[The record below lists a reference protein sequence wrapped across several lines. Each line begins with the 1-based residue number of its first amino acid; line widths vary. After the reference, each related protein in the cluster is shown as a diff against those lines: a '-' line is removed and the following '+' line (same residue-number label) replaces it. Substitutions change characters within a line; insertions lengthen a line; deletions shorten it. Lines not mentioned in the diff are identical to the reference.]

1 MFNYCIINKL
11 RLFSFILIGILLN
24 FSVLAQYNISEL
36 LAKLKNAPND
46 SAKVEV
52 YNAIFEHYQYS
63 NPDSAI
69 YYLQEGLKQFSE
81 KNYRYGIAVMTA
93 SLGYQDGAQGRIE
106 LARKRQNEALKI
118 FEEINNKNGIA
129 SAHNGLGV
137 TDGRTGNYDAAVKHF
152 MTALKIFESNSDTN
166 GVINTYLKLGVV
178 NEMSNNLDKALDYY
192 NKALSLT
199 RDKPITNNKVYLY
212 NNVGIIYGKKGDLKT
227 SLGYF
232 QKALEN
238 SDKPEFTG
246 VRILSLIN
254 TGIVYHE
261 FGNDEKALKYYNDA
275 LQITKDKNLPEEHA
289 RIIINIAGIS
299 SKNNPENAITQ
310 LQEALVIAKKIDNKS
325 MLEEIYNGMLDD
337 YKKTGNYKDALALM
351 EEQRDLEDRLFT
363 VDKAKEI
370 ANLESVYE
378 LEQSNTRI
386 KELKLDEHRNLIKK
400 DIIIVIAI
408 GLAIALIF
416 ISTYYR
422 KTKRLNEKLSK
433 REAELEISN
442 NVKDKLF
449 SIIGHD
455 LRGPIGNIPM
465 MLRILGDETTT
476 IDERKYM
483 LESMSEH
490 VQASMETLDKL
501 LYWGKSQIKGRGLKP
516 EVFNPFEYVENNIKL
531 IRSSAGQKQI
541 TIIDKLDPNIKIICD
556 PTHFDFIIRNLLSN
570 AIKFTRKNGIVEIS
584 AADSKRKSGFTV
596 FAVKD
601 DGIGIEKEKL
611 SSIFE
616 PFNSSTIG
624 TANEKGTSMGL
635 ILCKEFVTENG
646 GDICAESEPGKG
658 SIFYFS
664 FKTA

>member
-1 MFNYCIINKL
+1 M
-11 RLFSFILIGILLN
+11 
-24 FSVLAQYNISEL
+24 